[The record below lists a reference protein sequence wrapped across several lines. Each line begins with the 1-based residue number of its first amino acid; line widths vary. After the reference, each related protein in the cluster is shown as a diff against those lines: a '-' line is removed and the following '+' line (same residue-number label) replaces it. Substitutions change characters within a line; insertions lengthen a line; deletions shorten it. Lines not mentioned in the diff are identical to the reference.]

1 MGLMLPLRDKDRNMP
16 GAEQLLTGFLTGAFI
31 GFLTSVKSKL
41 TKSILW
47 IRFLV
52 SNFINLHCNTC
63 ITLLSVAIP
72 GIKSVLSSSYLLV
85 NAANYTSPLHM
96 TSNSCCAWKL
106 WFHSC
111 HPLAVTRSAFD
122 LSNPTMILPLT
133 FIYVYDILA
142 TTSIDKLFPL
152 IRHVHS
158 DFCSSLHHVL
168 TSFLSPHYHPFT
180 LWRAGKIGFGVAIN
194 SLWSSSFNQNESVA
208 PHTRREYRAQRGWER
223 DQEREKETLAMST
236 PHVLSSWRG

>member
-1 MGLMLPLRDKDRNMP
+1 MGITLPLRDKDIKMP
-16 GAEQLLTGFLTGAFI
+16 GAEQLLTGFLTGGFI
-31 GFLTSVKSKL
+31 GFLTSIKSKL

-63 ITLLSVAIP
+63 ITLLSVGIP
-72 GIKSVLSSSYLLV
+72 GIKSVPSSSYSLV
-85 NAANYTSPLHM
+85 NAANYASPLHM

-111 HPLAVTRSAFD
+111 HPLAVSHSAFD

-133 FIYVYDILA
+133 FIYMYHILA

-152 IRHVHS
+152 IRRTQS
-158 DFCSSLHHVL
+158 DFCSSLHRVL
-168 TSFLSPHYHPFT
+168 TSSLSPHYHPFT
-180 LWRAGKIGFGVAIN
+180 LWRAGKIGCSVAI
-194 SLWSSSFNQNESVA
+194 SALWTSSFNQNESVA
-208 PHTRREYRAQRGWER
+208 PHSRSECREQRERER
-223 DQEREKETLAMST
+223 DAGYVNATC
-236 PHVLSSWRG
+236 VV